1 MGSIASAGGGGLDLE
16 PIRRRLADL
25 SRAHT
30 PADVADAM
38 RAEGRLVTGCS
49 WSSAK
54 WKRLAGDPAIL
65 RASIREAGQGEVIG
79 LPDREVVEKVMAEL
93 VPVME
98 IEGDPVET
106 MVTRHPEALVVRD
119 EEHESAVA
127 AARGLLAATPRIG
140 LAGADLD
147 GPGISRSI
155 AGVRETVRAIVEGTR
170 ND

>member
-1 MGSIASAGGGGLDLE
+1 
-16 PIRRRLADL
+16 
-25 SRAHT
+25 
-30 PADVADAM
+30 M
-38 RAEGRLVTGCS
+38 RA
-49 WSSAK
+49 
-54 WKRLAGDPAIL
+54 
-65 RASIREAGQGEVIG
+65 
-79 LPDREVVEKVMAEL
+79 
-93 VPVME
+93 
-98 IEGDPVET
+98 
-106 MVTRHPEALVVRD
+106 VTRHPEALVVRD